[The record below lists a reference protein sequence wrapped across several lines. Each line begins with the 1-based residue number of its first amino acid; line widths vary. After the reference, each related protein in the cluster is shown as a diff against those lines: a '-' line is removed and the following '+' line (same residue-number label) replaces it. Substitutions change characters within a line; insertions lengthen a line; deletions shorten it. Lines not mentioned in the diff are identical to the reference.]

1 MKGTIETDAEAL
13 SLHNR
18 MSEMFA
24 AYLDESE
31 DDAEDDCDDAED
43 DCDDDYDGD
52 EEEDRDED
60 LYFGKEEENEWQW
73 TYLCIL
79 NNESHVHL
87 AGSGSEQCST

>member
-31 DDAEDDCDDAED
+31 DDAED

-79 NNESHVHL
+79 NNESHVHF
-87 AGSGSEQCST
+87 AGSGPEQCIT